1 MNEKHIW
8 GARNVCWCFRLLV
21 LAVLGFTAAT
31 GQVAPPSH
39 VKDCHPCT
47 FSLGAGL
54 PSYSFTFEL
63 KTSGGERAVEAIKVS
78 RPESAAS
85 QTLPVIGM
93 DPIGQNENFFFGG
106 VDINFDGYLDLML
119 VTVQGGANSQA
130 AYWLFDPGTKTFK
143 PLGTYPMFTV
153 DKEKQQLTTYSRG
166 GYAGL
171 SYDSRTYRFLHNKLT
186 LVMEEKQRPTPDPEV
201 FLKVIRER
209 VGDTMKTVKSEKIR
223 VPK

>member
-1 MNEKHIW
+1 
-8 GARNVCWCFRLLV
+8 
-21 LAVLGFTAAT
+21 VLGVTAAT
-31 GQVAPPSH
+31 GQVTPPSH

-47 FSLGAGL
+47 FSPGAGL
-54 PSYSFTFEL
+54 PPYSFTFEL
-63 KTSGGERAVEAIKVS
+63 KTNGGERAVEAIKVT
-78 RPESAAS
+78 RPESDAP
-85 QTLPVIGM
+85 QTLPVSGM
-93 DPIGQNENFFFGG
+93 EPIGQDETFFFGG

-119 VTVQGGANSQA
+119 VIDQGGANSQA
-130 AYWLFDPGTKTFK
+130 AYWLFDPDTKTFK

-186 LVMEEKQRPTPDPEV
+186 LVGEEQQRPTPDPEV

-209 VGDTMKTVKSEKIR
+209 IGDTMKTVKSEKVH

>member
-1 MNEKHIW
+1 MNEKTIC

-31 GQVAPPSH
+31 GQVTPPSH

-47 FSLGAGL
+47 FSPGAGL
-54 PSYSFTFEL
+54 PPYSFTFEL
-63 KTSGGERAVEAIKVS
+63 KTSGGERAVEAIKVT
-78 RPESAAS
+78 RPESEAP

-93 DPIGQNENFFFGG
+93 DPIGQNETFFFGG
-106 VDINFDGYLDLML
+106 VDINFDGYLDLIL
-119 VTVQGGANSQA
+119 VTAQGGANSQA
-130 AYWLFDPGTKTFK
+130 AYWLFDPDTKTFK

-153 DKEKQQLTTYSRG
+153 DKEKQQLTMYSRG

-186 LVMEEKQRPTPDPEV
+186 LVREEKQRPTPDPEV